1 MLKKKNGGQGTKR
14 GKLDET
20 PPRRGAPQNNFRRGN
35 IFSRTFVPA
44 HCQRSLFSIFF
55 MHTGT
60 VKFFNE
66 TKGFGFIVDD
76 ATQEEFFVHV
86 TGLVDKIREGDK
98 VEFELTRG
106 KKGMNAVDVKVS

>member
-1 MLKKKNGGQGTKR
+1 MADGGQNGANWPKR
-14 GKLDET
+14 
-20 PPRRGAPQNNFRRGN
+20 RRAAAPEKIISAKATNFPVTMHRH
-35 IFSRTFVPA
+35 IA
-44 HCQRSLFSIFF
+44 KDHFF
-55 MHTGT
+55 QFFLMHTGT

-76 ATQEEFFVHV
+76 STQEEFFVHV